1 MIKTIIFDFGGVL
14 VRTGDPAG
22 RREWEQ
28 RLNLAA
34 GELERVVHGSELWAN
49 AQRGLVSV
57 DGYWQGVADYLGLSA
72 RDIPALRNDYF
83 RDDFLDRD
91 LMALIAS
98 LRAQGYK
105 VGLLSNDA
113 ATLEAKLRDA
123 LAIYDQFDAVI
134 ISATIGVMK
143 PEAGAYEAIV
153 RALNVTPD
161 ECIFI
166 DDNLTNIAGAQRFG
180 MQTIHYISGMDVR
193 ITLAPF
199 LKGD

>member
-1 MIKTIIFDFGGVL
+1 
-14 VRTGDPAG
+14 
-22 RREWEQ
+22 
-28 RLNLAA
+28 
-34 GELERVVHGSELWAN
+34 
-49 AQRGLVSV
+49 
-57 DGYWQGVADYLGLSA
+57 
-72 RDIPALRNDYF
+72 
-83 RDDFLDRD
+83 
-91 LMALIAS
+91 MALIAS

>member
-113 ATLEAKLRDA
+113 ATLEAKLRNA
-123 LAIYDQFDAVI
+123 FAIYNQFDAVI

-143 PEAGAYEAIV
+143 PGADPSWSIV
-153 RALNVTPD
+153 RELNVLPPR
-161 ECIFI
+161 CILRYH
-166 DDNLTNIAGAQRFG
+166 NLPP
-180 MQTIHYISGMDVR
+180 
-193 ITLAPF
+193 L
-199 LKGD
+199 